1 MSRAAAAAVLALL
14 LALGAAGAAWAE
26 GAAAAVGA
34 APAAAGRVVQV
45 RVRGGTVPCAVA
57 GEGPAVMLL
66 HGLFAQKEQ
75 WDGLSAR
82 LAASGRLVVAPD
94 LPGFGA
100 TAGFALADH
109 QLERQADLVLAVAD
123 ALGIPQF
130 DLAGS
135 SMGGAIAARMAAV
148 APGRVRSL
156 AFLGSPLGIAPWAPG
171 VRDAIASGVNPFV
184 PLSGP
189 QFGTELRLL
198 LARPPALEPSAMDA
212 AAVPYRND
220 ERRHRQVWDIVNLYG
235 DALRD
240 PAFLPGAN
248 ANRPAATPAYALWG
262 DADRIFEV
270 RHAAALRA
278 AIPGIALD
286 ILPGGGH
293 LPFLEDP
300 DAVAA
305 RYLSFLARAAARV
318 SGTTAAQ
325 SPAAPAAPAAQ
336 NPASAY
342 GGGVSSRILAK
353 STVTSAGAP
362 IDYPDDSAPGGPRAE
377 VTIAEVRIAPG
388 AETGWHLHDIPV
400 YAVVVSG
407 RLEVIREGGASSV
420 YEPGQAI
427 VEMVGIAHNGRVA
440 GAEPVVLHVVYTGMA
455 GMPLSRKQSP

>member
-14 LALGAAGAAWAE
+14 LALGAAGAAWAD
-26 GAAAAVGA
+26 GAASAG
-34 APAAAGRVVQV
+34 GRVVEV
-45 RVRGGTVPCAVA
+45 RVRGGTVACAVA

-82 LAASGRLVVAPD
+82 LAASGRMVVAPD

-100 TAGFALADH
+100 SAGFAIADH

-171 VRDAIASGVNPFV
+171 VRDAIASGVNPFI

-189 QFGTELRLL
+189 QFGTELNLL
-198 LARPPALEPSAMDA
+198 LAAPPTLDPSAMDA
-212 AAVPYRND
+212 AAAPYRND
-220 ERRHRQVWDIVNLYG
+220 ERRHRQIWDIVNLYG

-240 PAFLPGAN
+240 PAFLPAAF
-248 ANRPAATPAYALWG
+248 ANRPAPMPAYALWG
-262 DADRIFEV
+262 AADRIFDARRAED
-270 RHAAALRA
+270 LRA
-278 AIPGIALD
+278 VFPGIALD
-286 ILPGGGH
+286 VLPGAGH
-293 LPFLEDP
+293 LPFLENP

-305 RYLSFLARAAARV
+305 RYLPFLARAAAQV
-318 SGTTAAQ
+318 SGTAAAQTAA
-325 SPAAPAAPAAQ
+325 APSTQ
-336 NPASAY
+336 NPQSAY

-353 STVTSAGAP
+353 STLTSAGAP
-362 IDYPDDSAPGGPRAE
+362 IDYPDDSLPGGPRAE

>member
-14 LALGAAGAAWAE
+14 LALGAAGAAWAD
-26 GAAAAVGA
+26 GAASAG
-34 APAAAGRVVQV
+34 GRVVEV
-45 RVRGGTVPCAVA
+45 RVRGGTVACAVA

-82 LAASGRLVVAPD
+82 LAASGRMVVAPD

-100 TAGFALADH
+100 SAGFAIADH

-171 VRDAIASGVNPFV
+171 VRDAIASGVNPFI

-189 QFGTELRLL
+189 QFGTELNLL
-198 LARPPALEPSAMDA
+198 LAAPPTLDPPAMDA
-212 AAVPYRND
+212 AAAPYRND
-220 ERRHRQVWDIVNLYG
+220 ERRHRQIWDIVNLYG

-240 PAFLPGAN
+240 PAFLPAAF
-248 ANRPAATPAYALWG
+248 ANRPAPMPAYALWG
-262 DADRIFEV
+262 AADRIFDARRAED
-270 RHAAALRA
+270 LRA
-278 AIPGIALD
+278 VFPGIALD
-286 ILPGGGH
+286 VLPGAGH
-293 LPFLEDP
+293 LPFLENA

-305 RYLSFLARAAARV
+305 RYMPFLARAAAQV
-318 SGTTAAQ
+318 SGTAAAQTAA
-325 SPAAPAAPAAQ
+325 APSTQ
-336 NPASAY
+336 NPQSAY

-353 STVTSAGAP
+353 STLTSAGAP
-362 IDYPDDSAPGGPRAE
+362 IDYPDDSLPGGPRAE

-455 GMPLSRKQSP
+455 GMPLSRKTSP

>member
-14 LALGAAGAAWAE
+14 LALGAAGAAWAD
-26 GAAAAVGA
+26 GAASAG
-34 APAAAGRVVQV
+34 GRVVEV
-45 RVRGGTVPCAVA
+45 RVRGGTVACAVA

-82 LAASGRLVVAPD
+82 LAASGRMVVAPD

-100 TAGFALADH
+100 SAGFAIADH

-171 VRDAIASGVNPFV
+171 VRDAIASGVNPFI

-189 QFGTELRLL
+189 QFGTELNLL
-198 LARPPALEPSAMDA
+198 LAAPPTLDPPAMDA
-212 AAVPYRND
+212 ATAPYRND
-220 ERRHRQVWDIVNLYG
+220 ERRHRQIWDIVNLYG

-240 PAFLPGAN
+240 PAFLPAAF
-248 ANRPAATPAYALWG
+248 ANRPAPMPAYALWG
-262 DADRIFEV
+262 AADRIFDARRAED
-270 RHAAALRA
+270 LRA
-278 AIPGIALD
+278 VFPGIALD
-286 ILPGGGH
+286 VLPGAGH
-293 LPFLEDP
+293 LPFLENA

-305 RYLSFLARAAARV
+305 RYLPFLARAAAQV

-325 SPAAPAAPAAQ
+325 APAAPSTQ
-336 NPASAY
+336 NPQSAY

-353 STVTSAGAP
+353 STLTSAGAP
-362 IDYPDDSAPGGPRAE
+362 IDYPDDSLPGGPRAE

-455 GMPLSRKQSP
+455 GMPLSRKTSP